1 MYRAVTSVRK
11 SKGITSELPITITPP
26 IYVGLSFLWPWHR
39 AEQEEYLK
47 IHKRYTSIIT
57 VTHFIIDIEHES
69 STNLEDWFYS
79 YQDALFG
86 RQFYFKYRTS
96 WQ

>member
-1 MYRAVTSVRK
+1 MLVYHSYDHDTEESKK
-11 SKGITSELPITITPP
+11 SIS
-26 IYVGLSFLWPWHR
+26 
-39 AEQEEYLK
+39 K

-96 WQ
+96 